1 MRRSIHA
8 LGRSALVLGS
18 LVSSILVLRL
28 HGLSY
33 AIDTSTTPFQKCK
46 YNFETAPNTSHAD
59 AVVMDCSVVIVL
71 QQQAH
76 PIGTQ
81 PCFALHCPR
90 GAGRG
95 SVVVLQGDI
104 LRRPQMKFM
113 MFRLALTIVAPSH
126 FPARLPHILAFN
138 KPVTHPRTH
147 QVIRGIRP

>member
-33 AIDTSTTPFQKCK
+33 AIDTSTTPFQKCN

-81 PCFALHCPR
+81 PCFALPCPR
-90 GAGRG
+90 CVGRG
-95 SVVVLQGDI
+95 SVVVLQGNI

-113 MFRLALTIVAPSH
+113 RFRLSQSWPHPT
-126 FPARLPHILAFN
+126 FPPGCHTFWHSTS
-138 KPVTHPRTH
+138 P
-147 QVIRGIRP
+147 

>member
-8 LGRSALVLGS
+8 LGRPALVLGS

-33 AIDTSTTPFQKCK
+33 AIDTRTTPFHQFK
-46 YNFETAPNTSHAD
+46 YNFETVPNTSHAD
-59 AVVMDCSVVIVL
+59 AVVMDCSVVVVL
-71 QQQAH
+71 QQLAH

-95 SVVVLQGDI
+95 SVVVLQGNI

-113 MFRLALTIVAPSH
+113 MFRLSQVAPSH

-147 QVIRGIRP
+147 QVIRGTHP